1 MQVLLLQDVEGLGH
15 AGDVK
20 KVADGYARNYLI
32 PRLLA
37 LPATPGS
44 VKAAEQAREAKA
56 RKQARVQSE
65 AQALAQLVDG
75 QSVAFQARAGEGDR
89 LYGSITN
96 ANIAEALQAKV
107 GREIDKRKIELDEP
121 IKELGAHTV
130 TIRFAPQ
137 AEAKVIVVVER
148 GE

>member
-1 MQVLLLQDVEGLGH
+1 MQVLLLQDVEGLGQ

-20 KVADGYARNYLI
+20 KVADGYARNFLI

-44 VKAAEQAREAKA
+44 VKAAEQAREAKT
-56 RKQARVQSE
+56 RRQARALSE
-65 AQALAQLVDG
+65 AQALAQLLDG
-75 QSVAFQARAGEGDR
+75 QTVTFQARAGESDR

-107 GREIDKRKIELDEP
+107 GREIDKRKIVLEEP
-121 IKELGAHTV
+121 LKELGAHTI
-130 TIRFAPQ
+130 TIHLAPQ

-148 GE
+148 EE

>member
-15 AGDVK
+15 SGDVK

-44 VKAAEQAREAKA
+44 VKAAEKAREAKA
-56 RKQARVQSE
+56 RRQARAQSE
-65 AQALAQLVDG
+65 AQALALLLDG
-75 QSVAFQARAGEGDR
+75 QTVTFQARAGEGDR

-107 GREIDKRKIELDEP
+107 GREIDKRKIVLEEP
-121 IKELGAHTV
+121 LKELGAHTI
-130 TIRFAPQ
+130 TIHLAPQ

-148 GE
+148 EE